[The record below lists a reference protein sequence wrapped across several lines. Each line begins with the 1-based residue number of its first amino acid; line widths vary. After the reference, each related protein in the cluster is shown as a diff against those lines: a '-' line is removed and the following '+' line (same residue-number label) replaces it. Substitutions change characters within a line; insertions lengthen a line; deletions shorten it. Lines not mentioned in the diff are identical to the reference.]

1 MKLLNYYFLIFFLTL
16 FGSLNAQ
23 IGIGTSSPDV
33 SSLLDLSST
42 TKGFLLPRMTT
53 AEKLLLINPAI
64 GLTIFNTSSGQIESN
79 KGDGHGGILWS
90 GFTTSGVTAPVG
102 TNTTQLA
109 TTEFVM
115 TNSNKYNAVSG
126 IGSISTSSTSDIVV
140 SGMTISP
147 PAGTY
152 FVNFNSQFN
161 FTSSTTTITGV
172 EISTN
177 QTATDL
183 QTAYNQLNSLSVTN
197 SAHAAVFGN
206 GETLTAGVY
215 SIAAAASMA
224 GILTLDGQNN
234 PDAKFVFKIGAA
246 FNTGAGTTVLL
257 TNGASACNVFWVVEA
272 AVGLGAITKIKG
284 TLISHGAA
292 LAAGAGCIIE
302 GRLLSTS
309 GALTSDNLTLTIPQN
324 CNFINLGV
332 AARFGMFTADGAIAN
347 TAIST
352 ITGDVGTNSI
362 GPISGLTTPSVVNG
376 TIFPPGG
383 SVLVTPEIT
392 APTSSI
398 VGFSIYQNGVLITN
412 SYRTRTSLVNPAEI
426 SLQAIATVTAGQSIE
441 IRWKTNTGI
450 LTLDNRVLTLLNVR

>member
-1 MKLLNYYFLIFFLTL
+1 MNKAYLLFTTVLL
-16 FGSLNAQ
+16 FAFAYANAQ
-23 IGIGTSSPDV
+23 IGIGTNSPDA
-33 SSLLDLSST
+33 SSILDLSST

-53 AEKLLLINPAI
+53 EQQTALISPAI
-64 GLTIFNTSSGQIESN
+64 GLTIFNITSGQIETN
-79 KGDGHGGILWS
+79 KGDGLGGSSWT
-90 GFTTSGVTAPVG
+90 GFTTLGVTAPTG
-102 TNTTQLA
+102 TSTTQLA

-115 TNSNKYNAVSG
+115 SNTNKYHSVSG
-126 IGSISTSSTSDIVV
+126 VGSISTTSGSDLLVP
-140 SGMTISP
+140 GMTISP

-161 FTSSTTTITGV
+161 FTSSTTTIPGV
-172 EISTN
+172 EVSTN
-177 QTATDL
+177 QAAMDL

-197 SAHAAVFGN
+197 SGHAAVFGN
-206 GETLTAGVY
+206 GETLTPGVY

-224 GILTLDGQNN
+224 GTLTLDGQNDSN
-234 PDAKFVFKIGAA
+234 SKFVFKIGAA

-292 LAAGAGCIIE
+292 VAAGAGCIIE

-309 GALTSDNLTLTIPQN
+309 GALTCDNLTLTIPQN
-324 CNFINLGV
+324 CNFIDLGV
-332 AARFGMFTADGAIAN
+332 AARFGMFTSTGAIAG

-362 GPISGLTTPSVVNG
+362 GPITGLTTAMVIG
-376 TIFPPGG
+376 TIFPPMG
-383 SVLVTPEIT
+383 SILITPEIT
-392 APTSSI
+392 APTSAL
-398 VGFSIYQNGVLITN
+398 VGFSIYQNGVLIAN
-412 SYRTRTSLVNPAEI
+412 SSRIRTSLVNPAEI
-426 SLQAIATVTAGQSIE
+426 SLQAIATVAAGQSID

-450 LTLDNRVLTLLNVR
+450 LSLGNRILTLLNVR